1 MNPMSSQIQ
10 TQSDA
15 VDSDCLL
22 LFSFHNLQIDFR
34 GFLVK
39 CHKTKTKNTFFL
51 LTFAAGI
58 NRAVIQS
65 ETQGCDVFFLLIG
78 WNGVMQFSQ
87 LGSKGISCVPVNNIK
102 TLGWKLLYLVHV
114 HTCCEAY
121 CYYY

>member
-1 MNPMSSQIQ
+1 MSSQIQ

-34 GFLVK
+34 GFLVE

-65 ETQGCDVFFLLIG
+65 ETQGNVMCFSFLLG
-78 WNGVMQFSQ
+78 GMVLCNLASWVARE
-87 LGSKGISCVPVNNIK
+87 
-102 TLGWKLLYLVHV
+102 LVV
-114 HTCCEAY
+114 Y
-121 CYYY
+121 Q